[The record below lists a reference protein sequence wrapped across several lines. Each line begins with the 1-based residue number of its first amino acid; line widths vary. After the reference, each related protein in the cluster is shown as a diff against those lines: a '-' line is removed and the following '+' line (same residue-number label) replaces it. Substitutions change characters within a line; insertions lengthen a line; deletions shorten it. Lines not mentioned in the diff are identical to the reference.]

1 MQRAS
6 LRGCNARSGPK
17 SGRKGGKMLFGKLLG
32 RMAEKGL
39 KKGTVAKMLGI
50 TDRSL
55 SNKLYGRN
63 DWKLTEV
70 YRLIEMLDI
79 SYEDIYDYFF
89 APLNFG

>member
-1 MQRAS
+1 
-6 LRGCNARSGPK
+6 
-17 SGRKGGKMLFGKLLG
+17 MLFGKLLG

-39 KKGTVAKMLGI
+39 KKGAVAKMLGI

-89 APLNFG
+89 APLNLG